1 MSHLRAV
8 TLKIPYSKFLEKHI
22 KEGLKPDPNVPANE
36 KKNRGLSKDQIS
48 VMVALDRS
56 ENVISEPIGRG
67 KISAAAIG
75 RLFENKI
82 DNNAIDCPDSCK
94 SFKKFA
100 RESDLELVQLPKAR
114 KSKIYITYN
123 M

>member
-1 MSHLRAV
+1 
-8 TLKIPYSKFLEKHI
+8 
-22 KEGLKPDPNVPANE
+22 
-36 KKNRGLSKDQIS
+36 
-48 VMVALDRS
+48 MVALDRS

-82 DNNAIDCPDSCK
+82 DNNAIACPDSYK

-100 RESDLELVQLPKAR
+100 RESDLELVQLPKD
-114 KSKIYITYN
+114 KKKQGIYHLQHVN
-123 M
+123 SFHSRLKN